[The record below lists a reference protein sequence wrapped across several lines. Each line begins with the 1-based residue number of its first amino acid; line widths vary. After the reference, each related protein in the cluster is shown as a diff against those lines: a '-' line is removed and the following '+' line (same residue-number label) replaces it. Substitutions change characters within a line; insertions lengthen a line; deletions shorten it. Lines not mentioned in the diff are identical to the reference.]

1 MRLFRLTCLG
11 FACLLMMIFIGGEG
25 RGEQKWLTY
34 KGAWFEINYPSGFTV
49 KPAQKSTT
57 KQVGYDSVYF
67 ISPNNDVEFYV
78 FSPQWNGEAKDIEI
92 NPNIE
97 RLIDQNTEKHK
108 SKTIR
113 WFTVKAKDN
122 SYLRSIRDDTTDS
135 TRLVFGIKYKNKAMY
150 DKYNNDY
157 ISFKKSLRQFA
168 D

>member
-1 MRLFRLTCLG
+1 MRLFRLTCLA
-11 FACLLMMIFIGGEG
+11 FACLIMTIFIGGEG

-49 KPAQKSTT
+49 KPGQKSTT
-57 KQVGYDSVYF
+57 NQEGYDSVYF
-67 ISPNNDVEFYV
+67 ISPDNSVEFFV
-78 FSPQWNGEAKDIEI
+78 FSPQWKGQGEDIEI
-92 NPNIE
+92 NPDIE
-97 RLIDQNTEKHK
+97 RLVEQNTEKHK

-150 DKYNNDY
+150 NKYYNDY
-157 ISFKKSLRQFA
+157 ISFKESLKQFA